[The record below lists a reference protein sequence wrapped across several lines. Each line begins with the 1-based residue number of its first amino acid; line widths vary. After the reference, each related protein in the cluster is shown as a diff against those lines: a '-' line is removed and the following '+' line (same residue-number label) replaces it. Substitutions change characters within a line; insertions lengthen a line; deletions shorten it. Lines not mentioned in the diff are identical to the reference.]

1 MKKISIIVLVTAGM
15 AIASCKKNNTA
26 HTTPAESMKNTVWG
40 GYYFD
45 YTNTAVNRAYTI
57 TLNADYSFDWSARN
71 PVQVFTG
78 TWKVTGK
85 IISFKFS
92 SGAKNEWMGE
102 VSGNE
107 LQNITEP
114 VPATFRF
121 VNCMKNP

>member
-1 MKKISIIVLVTAGM
+1 MKKICILLLTIAVM
-15 AIASCKKNNTA
+15 ATASCKKNNAAPPTL
-26 HTTPAESMKNTVWG
+26 AESMKNTVWG

-71 PVQVFTG
+71 PVQVLAG
-78 TWKVTGK
+78 TWKVTDK

-92 SGAKNEWMGE
+92 TGAKNEWAGE
-102 VSGNE
+102 VSGNA
-107 LQNITEP
+107 LVNITEP